1 MKKKKAF
8 CREGIFRRIFAES
21 NGKNQTRWGRL
32 YFIKPSKRR
41 ITLTKKFNKGS
52 RNQGSPEMGNIM
64 GGAAEDIKSGDDSK
78 GNKRNKD
85 QRAKTIE

>member
-1 MKKKKAF
+1 M
-8 CREGIFRRIFAES
+8 
-21 NGKNQTRWGRL
+21 
-32 YFIKPSKRR
+32 
-41 ITLTKKFNKGS
+41 TKKFNKGS